1 MNQATDKASVTA
13 PATNTPQAI
22 AILLLALLVFLFS
35 DNLNKLL
42 IQEIALLQFYF
53 ARNVTAALLLAGYF
67 LLSGRIKLFSTAA
80 PTKQLLRG
88 VLFSV
93 INLGYLFALRELPVT
108 LINTG
113 LALAPLLITALSPW
127 LLNERVSR
135 LQWLATSVGFV
146 GVCAIVQPDF
156 ELTSI
161 AALLGLAA
169 LPLCYALILI
179 LSKQL
184 SATES
189 GWTMNFYSFVVVS
202 LVSAWWGIEQWQPLS
217 LQLWLSILL
226 SAVTVIIAFGMLVYA
241 FSLARTALLAPFE
254 YIGIL
259 MALLTDVWLWQLIPD
274 ALMISGVFFILAC
287 GALQL
292 LDARRVKRIAASA
305 HIHLMDSHQD

>member
-1 MNQATDKASVTA
+1 MKQPAASA
-13 PATNTPQAI
+13 PAAQTPLAI

-42 IQEIALLQFYF
+42 IQEIELLQFYF
-53 ARNVTAALLLAGYF
+53 ARNAVAVLLLAGYF
-67 LLSGRIKLFSTAA
+67 LISGRYLLFRTAA
-80 PTKQLLRG
+80 PVKQLLRG
-88 VLFSV
+88 VLFSG

-146 GVCAIVQPDF
+146 GVCGIVQPDF
-156 ELTSI
+156 ELTSLP
-161 AALLGLAA
+161 ALLGLAA
-169 LPLCYALILI
+169 LPLSYALILI

-184 SATES
+184 SVTES

-202 LVSAWWGIEQWQPLS
+202 LISAWWGIEQWQPLS
-217 LQLWLSILL
+217 WQLWLSILL
-226 SAVTVIIAFGMLVYA
+226 SAVTVIIAFGMLVHA
-241 FSLARTALLAPFE
+241 FSLTRTALLAPFE

-287 GALQL
+287 GVLQL

-305 HIHLMDSHQD
+305 HIHPMDSHQD